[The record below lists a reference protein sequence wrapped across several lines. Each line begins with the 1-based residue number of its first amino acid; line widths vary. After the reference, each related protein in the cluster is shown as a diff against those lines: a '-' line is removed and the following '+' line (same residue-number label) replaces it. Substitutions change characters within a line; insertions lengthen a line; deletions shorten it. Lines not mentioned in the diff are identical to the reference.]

1 MTSKYCKRTARFLTI
16 AAALGWI
23 APVYGQTADGD
34 RYRLEA
40 GDDIEIKFH
49 YNPELNERVIIRP
62 DGRIAMPLIGDLQAA
77 GMTPEDL
84 SQTLEKKFADE
95 VRTPKVVVQ
104 IRSYANRRIFVGGEV
119 LHPGTFALVGQQ
131 TVLSALLEAG
141 GLIRTSDRAQVT
153 LIRRTADGPQARIVK
168 LKAASGMSPEAASVA
183 MQPYDVIVVNRSGI
197 AKANQAVD
205 QYIRSMSP
213 ALMTAGFNYLYNSGL
228 GMVPIV
234 P

>member
-1 MTSKYCKRTARFLTI
+1 MTSKYCQRTTRFLII
-16 AAALGWI
+16 AVAVGCV
-23 APVYGQTADGD
+23 APLYGQSPDGD

-62 DGRIAMPLIGDLQAA
+62 DGRIAMPLIGELQVT
-77 GMTPEDL
+77 GMAPEEL
-84 SQTLEKKFADE
+84 SQALEKKFAPE

-104 IRSYANRRIFVGGEV
+104 IRSFANRRIFVGGEV
-119 LHPGTFALVGQQ
+119 LHPGPFALVGQQ
-131 TVLSALLEAG
+131 TVLSALMEAG
-141 GLIRTSDRAQVT
+141 GLVRTSDRSQVT
-153 LIRRTADGPQARIVK
+153 LIRRTASGPEARIVK

-183 MQPYDVIVVNRSGI
+183 IQPYDVIVVNRSGI

-213 ALMTAGFNYLYNSGL
+213 ALMTAGFNYLYNSGI
-228 GMVPIV
+228 GTVPIL